1 MNISYVMAVFAV
13 LGGIDYFLGNKFGI
27 GKEFERGIM
36 LLGTMMLTMVGMIVL
51 APLFAELLTPVM
63 KLMNG
68 TLDPSLL
75 PALILANDMG
85 GAPLALKLAN
95 NELVGVYHALIVA
108 AMMGATI
115 SFTIPYALGA
125 VKEKRREMLLGLL
138 CGIVTIPVGAFVGG
152 IILGIPVLVLLVN
165 ILPLAVI
172 SGIIAFGVIKFP
184 DACVRIFSVFGTVIK
199 AVVVF
204 GLVVGIVE
212 SLTKWDIIPYTAD
225 IFEGGQII
233 VTAACTMAGAFPLVG
248 CLVLL
253 LKKPLSAL
261 GGKLGLKEKS
271 VIGFLSTLATSVIT
285 FGIIDEMD
293 EKGAML
299 NSAFAVSAAWTIAGH
314 FAFTRAFAELEG
326 IEIPSLFPAYF
337 AAKLIAGILA
347 VALAAFLYRIL
358 SKRNKAQTEKSA

>member
-1 MNISYVMAVFAV
+1 MIISWVMAVFAV
-13 LGGIDYFLGNKFGI
+13 LGGIDYLLGNKFGI

-51 APLFAELLTPVM
+51 APLFAELLRPLMGVM
-63 KLMNG
+63 DGM
-68 TLDPSLL
+68 LDPSLL
-75 PALILANDMG
+75 PAIILANDMG
-85 GAPLALKLAN
+85 GAHLAVEVAN
-95 NELVGVYHALIVA
+95 QELIGVYHALIVA

-125 VKEKRREMLLGLL
+125 IKARRREMLLGLL
-138 CGIVTIPVGAFVGG
+138 CGIVTIPVGSFVGG
-152 IILGIPVLVLLVN
+152 IILGVSLPVLLVN

-199 AVVVF
+199 ALVVF

-212 SLTKWDIIPYTAD
+212 FLTKWDIIPYTDD
-225 IFEGGQII
+225 IGVGGDII
-233 VTAACTMAGAFPLVG
+233 VNASCTMAGAFPLVG
-248 CLVLL
+248 CLTIL

-261 GGKLGLKEKS
+261 GGKIGMKEKS
-271 VIGFLSTLATSVIT
+271 VIGFLSTLATSAIT
-285 FGIIDEMD
+285 FGIMDEMD

-314 FAFTRAFAELEG
+314 FAFTRAFVEEQG
-326 IEIPSLFPAYF
+326 IEIVSLFPAYF
-337 AAKLIAGILA
+337 ASKLIAGVLA
-347 VALAAFLYRIL
+347 VLLAALLYRIL
-358 SKRNKAQTEKSA
+358 NKKRTPKTEQNT